1 VVHRDTPCPIS
12 CPGFRS
18 HKLALEVKNLHN
30 LKTGQQTN
38 KRRIALA
45 LTVEDLADLIRLIE
59 AHPEWRAM
67 LRQLVL
73 SEELLDL
80 PRVVQELTEAQRHT
94 ELGLQ
99 RLSEEVRALTQR
111 VDSLAQRVD
120 SLAEQMQHLT
130 QRVDSLAEQMIQ
142 LTQRV
147 DNLTQRVDTLAEQ
160 VQRLT
165 QRVNSLTEQMQHLTQ
180 RVDSLAE
187 QMIQLTQ
194 RVDNLTQRVDTLA
207 EQVQHLTQR
216 VDSLTEQMQHLT
228 QRVDDLTQRV
238 DDLTEQMLH
247 LTQRV
252 DALAEQVDSL
262 TRQMRELTGKVDAL
276 VEWQRGEAGRR
287 EGERYERNVVKRAP
301 VLFMGGAGGATDHP
315 EVARRLSRWL
325 APILDSEKMLD
336 AEDDPTLADLIW
348 WKDKQVV
355 VVEVSLKVNGRDV
368 QRAIR
373 RARTLRTA
381 GVQAHPMVIGEDWA
395 TLEAREHAKETGVW
409 WIIGGMPSDSVI
421 AFRRRTGTHS
431 RRRSTPLD

>member
-1 VVHRDTPCPIS
+1 MVHRDTPCPIS

-120 SLAEQMQHLT
+120 SLA
-130 QRVDSLAEQMIQ
+130 
-142 LTQRV
+142 
-147 DNLTQRVDTLAEQ
+147 
-160 VQRLT
+160 
-165 QRVNSLTEQMQHLTQ
+165 EQMQHLTQ